1 MILKKET
8 NIIKRS
14 ILWLF
19 CLINLY
25 LIPSFDSK
33 ADQSIK
39 LVQSKHIDWSID
51 KERKTNIIEWG
62 LNEKDNL
69 NEEVVTLAKSKK
81 KSFSTFSIGTYA
93 TGIWDMRPLLNGSN
107 SCSIWTLCS
116 ELEGINFTYALTKGL
131 KENSFLSLDLD
142 KSFTLSWQGTDTNMK
157 GKKINYDESF
167 FFTLALVPHLRVN
180 KLSNNF
186 PLGIGWGL
194 GPVLSIGDI
203 VVQNPHDYGPL
214 MSRVNFEIT
223 YPINK
228 KDNNSLVFSITHDC
242 SFFGLLAPEGNPQ
255 YSHSWYSL
263 GFRKRI

>member
-8 NIIKRS
+8 EIIKTP
-14 ILWLF
+14 ILWLL

-25 LIPSFDSK
+25 LISPFDSK
-33 ADQSIK
+33 ANQSMK
-39 LVQSKHIDWSID
+39 LVRSKQIDWSID

-62 LNEKDNL
+62 YNEKDKL
-69 NEEVVTLAKSKK
+69 NEENVTLAKSKNK
-81 KSFSTFSIGTYA
+81 KFSTFLIGTYA

-116 ELEGINFTYALTKGL
+116 ELEGINFTFVRTKVL
-131 KENSFLSLDLD
+131 KEKGVFSLDLD

-157 GKKINYDESF
+157 GERINYDESLF
-167 FFTLALVPHLRVN
+167 STLALVPHFRVN

-186 PLGIGWGL
+186 PLGIGWGV

-242 SFFGLLAPEGNPQ
+242 SFFGLLDPEGNPQ

-263 GFRKRI
+263 GFRKRF